1 MTVWERRDLPVLRAL
16 ATSEDENVRQGFL
29 DLSADQERPLGLEMT
44 TADAYEAVLTL
55 RDAGY
60 IEGELQH
67 EGGHGALVTNFQVT
81 GRGQQ
86 ALGEWPW
93 FDELASPATLA
104 LLLERLAEE
113 ASSPAEAGSLR
124 RAANYARGLTGST
137 LRAATIATFAHVAR
151 IHLGLG

>member
-1 MTVWERRDLPVLRAL
+1 VTIWERRDLPVLQAL
-16 ATSEDENVRQGFL
+16 ATSEDEGVRQGFL
-29 DLSADQERPLGLEMT
+29 NVGATDQQALGLDLPVNDVH
-44 TADAYEAVLTL
+44 DALLTL

-67 EGGHGALVTNFQVT
+67 EGPDSVFVTHFQVT

-86 ALGEWPW
+86 ALGEWPL

-113 ASSPAEAGSLR
+113 AASPQEAQSLR
-124 RAANYARGLTGST
+124 RAASYAGGLTAST
-137 LRAATIATFAHVAR
+137 LRAAAVAALAHVAR
-151 IHLGLG
+151 THLGLG